1 MPCFL
6 LIKLFISFF
15 IIIVYYEV
23 VMVLVATSAPVHSKV
38 VFEYGAFKLPPAAY
52 AEDVFPP
59 LPKFAL
65 VAGIDG

>member
-23 VMVLVATSAPVHSKV
+23 VIVLVTGEPGPVNSSV
-38 VFEYGAFKLPPAAY
+38 AAVFAVAVSPPKAKPA
-52 AEDVFPP
+52 
-59 LPKFAL
+59 
-65 VAGIDG
+65 I